1 MADNISIKAAKLSKD
16 GEHFDSGNWPA
27 CSEWGFLSQVESLV
41 GRHDRTG
48 QESREEAWLERKEG
62 LSPTK
67 AP

>member
-48 QESREEAWLERKEG
+48 QESREEAVSIHVFKYFYF
-62 LSPTK
+62 
-67 AP
+67 